1 MQIIRDD
8 AVHRLFN
15 LYSLYRYVTPSS
27 MTMSTYKPPFLIRR
41 PEELSYEER
50 NKLNTYKIEKFL
62 RNGSSLLG
70 RYSAHIYIYVPQ
82 QNAAVLLMN
91 EDAQIE

>member
-1 MQIIRDD
+1 
-8 AVHRLFN
+8 
-15 LYSLYRYVTPSS
+15 
-27 MTMSTYKPPFLIRR
+27 MSTYKPPFLIRR
-41 PEELSYEER
+41 SEELSYEER

-70 RYSAHIYIYVPQ
+70 RYSAPFRTYIYIYVPQ